1 MPRLSQTGALLLSL
15 VTGASLWL
23 STAAL
28 TGRREAW
35 DASAYWSV
43 TYPLGLLA
51 AALLGFLAPD
61 RAWRWGLAIMLAQ
74 AVTLTIRSHDFG
86 LLPLGLI
93 MFGVL
98 AVPLMLVARLAA
110 GRRNRSPV

>member
-1 MPRLSQTGALLLSL
+1 MPRLSSSLAMILSL
-15 VTGASLWL
+15 AIGAALWL
-23 STAAL
+23 VTTTL

-35 DASAYWSV
+35 DAPQYWTVAY
-43 TYPLGLLA
+43 PIGLVA
-51 AALLGFLAPD
+51 AAVLGYLAPD

-74 AVTLTIRSHDFG
+74 AVTMAGLSREFG

-98 AVPLMLVARLAA
+98 AVPPMLLARFIA
-110 GRRNRSPV
+110 GLRGGTPA